1 MFRTLYSL
9 CIITLLASTAWT
21 AAGASS
27 TNANSQAGLGL
38 VLLVAL
44 QR

>member
-1 MFRTLYSL
+1 MFRTLYGL
-9 CIITLLASTAWT
+9 CIITLLAGTAWT
-21 AAGASS
+21 AAGASA
-27 TNANSQAGLGL
+27 TGAKSQVGLGL